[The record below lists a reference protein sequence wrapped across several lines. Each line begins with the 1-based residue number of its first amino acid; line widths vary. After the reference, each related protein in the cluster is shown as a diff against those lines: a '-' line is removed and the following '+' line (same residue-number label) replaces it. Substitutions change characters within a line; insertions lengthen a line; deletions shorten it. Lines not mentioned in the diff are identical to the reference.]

1 MSQIWNP
8 VDDVELYLDVE
19 DYETA
24 QNYEKAFE
32 ILDAEG
38 KAVQKIGNGS
48 ATIKSYCQVFFNLFD
63 NIFGKGTS
71 EKIFKGKINSRLCDE
86 IYESFLAFVAS
97 QKTDTESRRQHM
109 ISTYGPKKKV
119 PQDHLAPK
127 R

>member
-38 KAVQKIGNGS
+38 KAVQ
-48 ATIKSYCQVFFNLFD
+48 
-63 NIFGKGTS
+63 
-71 EKIFKGKINSRLCDE
+71 
-86 IYESFLAFVAS
+86 
-97 QKTDTESRRQHM
+97 
-109 ISTYGPKKKV
+109 
-119 PQDHLAPK
+119 
-127 R
+127 